1 MPLTVAPEAHLDS
14 IAALVSHP
22 SLMAEFEL
30 WQGRV
35 ASAFEDPFH
44 PRDLTWIARED
55 GVAVGFALAYVLP
68 STRDRFGM
76 IRIGVLESHRR
87 RGIGSRLIELAIP
100 AVRAYAPD
108 CGELSIQSWVPN
120 DAATGFAARH
130 GFGHARY
137 FWLMERP
144 RGVWPIVELPAGIQL
159 KLYDGSEEA
168 LADWNEVY
176 NASFARHYH
185 FVRSSIEDARQLA
198 SRPEFRRDGLVLAYR
213 EGRCVGFC
221 RNELMDHRGEIGV
234 LGTVPEARR
243 IGLGR
248 ALLRWG
254 VAWLEAQKAPQ
265 VTLLVDGENEDALA
279 LYRSEGFGVVKTR
292 EVWSRTS

>member
-1 MPLTVAPEAHLDS
+1 MSLTVAPEAHLDS
-14 IAALVSHP
+14 IAALVTHP

-44 PRDLTWIARED
+44 PRELTWIARED
-55 GVAVGFALAYVLP
+55 GAPVGFALAYVLP
-68 STRDRFGM
+68 STHDRFGM
-76 IRIGVLESHRR
+76 IRIGVLEAHRR
-87 RGIGSRLIELAIP
+87 RGIGTRLLGLAIP
-100 AVRAYAPD
+100 AVRSHAPD
-108 CGELSIQSWVPN
+108 CHELSINAWVPN
-120 DAATGFAARH
+120 DAAAGFAERH
-130 GFGHARY
+130 GFAHARY

-144 RGVWPIVELPAGIQL
+144 RGAVPVVSMPAGIEI
-159 KLYDGSEEA
+159 KLYDGSEQA
-168 LADWNEVY
+168 LADWNDVY

-234 LGTVPEARR
+234 LGTAPEARR

-254 VAWLEAQKAPQ
+254 VAWLEAQKTPQ